1 MSQEAPEIP
10 ENLGATGPS
19 LTGTAAR
26 GFVWLAAQSVA
37 SKAVGMVGQVALAW
51 LLAPGDFALIA
62 LAYTVTTFAGL
73 LQQAGLREVLVHRHR
88 RIGLWATPAFWMSL
102 AMGTLGAA
110 LMLAA
115 APLAAW
121 TFEEPRVAK
130 LIAIIAISAP
140 LSALTTVPLAALQAD
155 MRFGSLASFNLMS
168 NTLTIA
174 VQVLLAWLGLG
185 AFAFA
190 LSRPIVAAVE
200 IGFAWWMTAP
210 RIRLRPRLHAW
221 KHLFADSGV
230 MLAVAFIYT
239 GVTQLGPIVLGRLH
253 LGDVVGLYFWAYNL
267 SLQTL
272 MLFSTNLKQV
282 LFASL
287 RQLGGQPE
295 RQKAA
300 FLRATRLL
308 GMVVTPL
315 CLLQAVAAE
324 PGVRLVFEDEW
335 LPAVPMLQ
343 VLSLGMALLAI
354 VTPANGLLMAQGRFR
369 TYLLLSVISAVMSLT
384 FTPVGGLLGGGIG
397 VAIATTL
404 HLTISAPLNLR
415 LALGPMGGTWREI
428 AETLV
433 PTAALGVVTAGAGYA
448 AQLGLRAWSQ
458 DPLLLLAVTGA
469 AAVPAYVVGARLL
482 VPSGWRELVT
492 LAQEFMRRRRKSQ

>member
-1 MSQEAPEIP
+1 MTQEAPEIAAP
-10 ENLGATGPS
+10 ATATAGS
-19 LTGTAAR
+19 LARTTAR
-26 GFVWLAAQSVA
+26 GFVWMAAQSVV
-37 SKAVGMVGQVALAW
+37 SKGVGMVGQWALAW
-51 LLAPGDFALIA
+51 LLAPGDFSLIA

-88 RIGLWATPAFWMSL
+88 RLGLWATPAFWMSL
-102 AMGTLGAA
+102 AMGFLGAG
-110 LMLAA
+110 LMLAGAPVA
-115 APLAAW
+115 AAA
-121 TFEEPRVAK
+121 FDEPRVAE
-130 LIAIIAISAP
+130 LIAVIAISAP
-140 LSALTTVPLAALQAD
+140 LSSLTTLPLAALQGD
-155 MRFGSLASFNLMS
+155 MRFRALASFNLMS
-168 NTLTIA
+168 NTLMIA
-174 VQVLLAWLGLG
+174 LQVLLAWMGFG

-190 LSRPIVAAVE
+190 LARPITAVVE
-200 IGFAWWMTAP
+200 IAVAWWMVAP
-210 RIRLRPRLHAW
+210 RIRWRPRLRVW

-239 GVTQLGPIVLGRLH
+239 GVTQLGPIVLGGLR

-287 RQLGGQPE
+287 RQLEGEPE

-315 CLLQAVAAE
+315 CLLQAAAAE
-324 PGVRLVFEDEW
+324 PVVRLIFEDEW

-343 VLSLGMALLAI
+343 VLSIGMALLAV

-369 TYLLLSVISAVMSLT
+369 MYLLLSVISAAMSLT
-384 FTPVGGLLGGGIG
+384 FTPLGGLLGGGIG

-404 HLTISAPLNLR
+404 HLAISAPVNLR
-415 LALGPMGGTWREI
+415 LTLKPLGGTWREI
-428 AETLV
+428 AG
-433 PTAALGVVTAGAGYA
+433 ALLPACGLGIATAGAGYL
-448 AQLGLRAWSQ
+448 AQLGVRTMTDNATA
-458 DPLLLLAVTGA
+458 LLAATGA
-469 AAVPAYVVGARLL
+469 AALAAYVLTARTLM
-482 VPSGWRELVT
+482 PASWREVMTLVQSV
-492 LAQEFMRRRRKSQ
+492 LRRGRQ

>member
-1 MSQEAPEIP
+1 MTQEAPEIP
-10 ENLGATGPS
+10 EPPASPRAS
-19 LTGTAAR
+19 LTGTTAR
-26 GFVWLAAQSVA
+26 GFVWMAAQSVI
-37 SKAVGMVGQVALAW
+37 SKGIGMVGQWALAW
-51 LLAPGDFALIA
+51 LLLPGDFSLIA

-88 RIGLWATPAFWMSL
+88 KLALWSTPAFWMSL
-102 AMGTLGAA
+102 AMGFLGSAV
-110 LMLAA
+110 MLAA
-115 APLAAW
+115 APFAASV
-121 TFEEPRVAK
+121 FGEPKVAE

-140 LSALTTVPLAALQAD
+140 LSALTTVPLASLQGEL
-155 MRFGSLASFNLMS
+155 RFKALASFNLMS

-174 VQVLLAWLGLG
+174 LQVLLAWMGYG

-190 LSRPIVAAVE
+190 IARPIVAVVE
-200 IGFAWWMTAP
+200 IGVAWWMAAP
-210 RIRLRPRLHAW
+210 KVRWRPRLRAW

-239 GVTQLGPIVLGRLH
+239 GVTQLGPIVLGKLQ

-272 MLFSTNLKQV
+272 MLFSANLKQV

-287 RQLGGQPE
+287 RQLQGQPE
-295 RQKAA
+295 RQLSA

-315 CLLQAVAAE
+315 CLLQAAAAE
-324 PGVRLVFEDEW
+324 PVVRLLFKDEW

-343 VLSLGMALLAI
+343 ILSIGMALLAV

-369 TYLLLSVISAVMSLT
+369 MYLLLSVISAVMSLT
-384 FTPVGGLLGGGIG
+384 FTPLGGILGGGIG

-404 HLTISAPLNLR
+404 HLAIAAPINLR
-415 LALGPMGGTWREI
+415 LTLKPLGGTWRDI
-428 AETLV
+428 AAALV
-433 PTAALGVVTAGAGYA
+433 PASALGIVTAGAGYG
-448 AQLGLRAWSQ
+448 AQMATRTIT
-458 DPLLLLAVTGA
+458 DNAVVLIGITGIVA
-469 AAVPAYVVGARLL
+469 LIAYFVTARLMMRDSL
-482 VPSGWRELVT
+482 SEVIT
-492 LAQEFMRRRRKSQ
+492 LGQGLLRRGRRA